1 MGTLPPELLTSDH
14 AAFAIDNMLYIVGG
28 YNDRYEAT
36 RQTYRIDTL
45 TTHANAQISESH
57 NLAIDQLPH
66 THLHRAEVQAVVM
79 GTKAY
84 LIGGFSHEDG
94 YCHPFRSVEVLDTAQ
109 EERGWSYATG
119 KMNTGRANSAVVTF
133 DNKLFVLG
141 GETRTDENMQ
151 CHGAQ
156 SWAINQQSP
165 RRFTYPVRTVEV
177 YDPDAEGTDANWHFV
192 SGPGLPDDKWFRF
205 AAETSP
211 SHGNEIFV
219 FGGAA
224 NRDSTVDAPQE
235 VIINGR
241 RIQIGDG
248 LALTNSMGVYSNT
261 RQLSAEGG
269 RMSAAQFAQEYRVL
283 GITMLA
289 VGSSSILLALM
300 IAAIIKYRRTHRRV
314 DPIRDDSG
322 GGASNFARTAS
333 LRNVNMKQA
342 SQRPSGS
349 LAFL

>member
-1 MGTLPPELLTSDH
+1 MGSLPANLLTSDH
-14 AAFAIDNMLYIVGG
+14 AAFAIDGMLYIVGG

-57 NLAIDQLPH
+57 NLAIELLPH
-66 THLHRAEVQAVVM
+66 THLHRAEVQAVVK

-109 EERGWSYATG
+109 EERGWSYAPG
-119 KMNTGRANSAVVTF
+119 KMNTGRANAAVVTF
-133 DNKLFVLG
+133 DDKFFVLG
-141 GETRTDENMQ
+141 GETRTEENMQ
-151 CHGAQ
+151 CHGAE
-156 SWAINQQSP
+156 SWEVNHQSP
-165 RRFTYPVRTVEV
+165 RRFTQPVRTVEM
-177 YDPDAEGTDANWHFV
+177 YDPTASNHDANWHFV
-192 SGPGLPDDKWFRF
+192 SGPGLPDGKWFRF

-211 SHGNEIFV
+211 SHGSEIFV

-224 NRDSTVDAPQE
+224 NRDSTIDAPQE

-241 RIQIGDG
+241 RIQISDG
-248 LALTNSMGVYSNT
+248 LALTNSMGVYSDN

-269 RMSAAQFAQEYRVL
+269 RMSAAQFAQEYRIL

-289 VGSSSILLALM
+289 VGSASILLALM
-300 IAAIIKYRRTHRRV
+300 VAAIIKYRRTHRRV

-333 LRNVNMKQA
+333 LRSLTSRQA
-342 SQRPSGS
+342 NKRPSGS